1 MIYIGIVE
9 DIKDPLKI
17 GRTKIRVKGVHTESK
32 QQLPTNDLP
41 WAAPMHPITSAAYE
55 GIGYGGCGVVKG
67 SQVVVIFRDPGEFQQ
82 PIVIGTL
89 PGLFAG
95 DPESEIRPNKESD
108 LGRFATNNLIKKTIV
123 QKKRDNVQ
131 KVTSEVVNFE
141 EPPTPYATEY
151 GESDVYMSRTG
162 HIQEFDDTKDKER
175 IHIYHRSG
183 TFTEIHPD
191 GTTVV
196 RVEGDV
202 FEIRKKNVNI
212 YTEINNQE
220 FIGGNSN
227 ENIVGNETRHIGGN
241 EVETIV
247 GNETRHIS
255 SNVSETIVG
264 NETRNVNGNQSE
276 TIGGNVTVNISGNAS
291 FTVGGSVNMKSGG
304 PMNLTAGGPMSLK
317 APVINL
323 N

>member
-1 MIYIGIVE
+1 MIFIGMVE
-9 DIKDPLKI
+9 DIKDPLEI
-17 GRTKIRVKGVHTESK
+17 GRLKVRVHGVHTNSK
-32 QQLPTNDLP
+32 TQLPTNDLP
-41 WAAPMHPITSAAYE
+41 WAAPMHPITSAAYK
-55 GIGYGGCGVVKG
+55 GIGYGGCGVVVG
-67 SQVVVIFRDPGEFQQ
+67 SQVVVLFRDIGEFQQ

-89 PGLFAG
+89 PGLFDG
-95 DPESEIRPNKESD
+95 DQESEIRPGKESD

-123 QKKRDNVQ
+123 QTKRDNVQ

-175 IHIYHRSG
+175 IHTYHRSG
-183 TFTEIHPD
+183 TFTEIHPN
-191 GTTVV
+191 GTVV
-196 RVEGDV
+196 VRTEGDV
-202 FEIRKKNVNI
+202 FEINKKNINI
-212 YTEINNQE
+212 YTELNNQE

-241 EVETIV
+241 EVETI
-247 GNETRHIS
+247 I
-255 SNVSETIVG
+255 G

-276 TIGGNVTVNISGNAS
+276 TIGGNVTINIGGNSAVSISGNAS
-291 FTVGGSVNMKSGG
+291 IDVGGSMNVKSGG
-304 PMNLTAGGPMSLK
+304 PMNLTAGGAMSLK
-317 APVINL
+317 APTIHL